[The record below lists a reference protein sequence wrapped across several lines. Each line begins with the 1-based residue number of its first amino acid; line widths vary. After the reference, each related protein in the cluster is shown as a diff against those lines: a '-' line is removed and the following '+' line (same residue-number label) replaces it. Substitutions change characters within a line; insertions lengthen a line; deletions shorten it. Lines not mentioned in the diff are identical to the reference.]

1 MTKAGPVAQVA
12 PAGTYSGV
20 AAVAQQIMAKE
31 GIRGFYK
38 GLVPVLV
45 RAFPAN
51 AACFLVRR
59 LGFCLAPLP
68 FSLACQRWPP
78 AAVRVSLSAAPC
90 RSLPV
95 AFSCFPWLL
104 RARALLSGLGAR

>member
-1 MTKAGPVAQVA
+1 
-12 PAGTYSGV
+12 V

-51 AACFLVRR
+51 AACFLGYETAAKFFTS
-59 LGFCLAPLP
+59 LGLE
-68 FSLACQRWPP
+68 
-78 AAVRVSLSAAPC
+78 
-90 RSLPV
+90 
-95 AFSCFPWLL
+95 
-104 RARALLSGLGAR
+104 